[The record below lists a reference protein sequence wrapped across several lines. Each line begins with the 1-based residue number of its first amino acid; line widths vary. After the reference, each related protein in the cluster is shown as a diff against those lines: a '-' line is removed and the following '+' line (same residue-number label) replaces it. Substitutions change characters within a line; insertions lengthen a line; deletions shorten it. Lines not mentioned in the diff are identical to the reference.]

1 MQLSGNRDRSLET
14 GSDPL
19 YFNTTKFGGSFR
31 SSLVQT
37 NTIRGPKSTQNILMT
52 SVRPNVQTL
61 LPETT
66 NINARIRTITG
77 TSVSGNEVSFIDKG
91 FEGISL
97 NSTNFFNEPRIISS
111 KINEN
116 RYLEELPGKKSFT
129 MELTLTTND
138 RKVSPMIDLD
148 RVNII
153 TTMNRLDKPV
163 SNYITDER
171 VNELNGDPH
180 ASVYISRLVRLE
192 KPADQLRVIF
202 DAYRHSTNDIKVAY
216 RLLRDGIPEEQQVYE
231 LFPGFRNLDNN
242 KNTINKSKNDGS
254 ADNIVGSSNN
264 LQEYKNYE
272 FTNKNLPEF
281 TGFQIKIMMSGISQS
296 NVPLIKDFRAIA
308 TR

>member
-1 MQLSGNRDRSLET
+1 M
-14 GSDPL
+14 
-19 YFNTTKFGGSFR
+19 
-31 SSLVQT
+31 
-37 NTIRGPKSTQNILMT
+37 
-52 SVRPNVQTL
+52 
-61 LPETT
+61 
-66 NINARIRTITG
+66 
-77 TSVSGNEVSFIDKG
+77 SFIDKG

-97 NSTNFFNEPRIISS
+97 NSTNFFNEPRMISS

-116 RYLEELPGKKSFT
+116 RYLEKLPGKKSFT

-138 RKVSPMIDLD
+138 RKVSPMVDLD